1 MLRHDKQAM
10 ALNFDKA
17 LGVHADALRTR
28 AERTQLLASNL
39 ANASTPGYEAR
50 DIDFAAAMSRAGDA
64 AALSLDWDSAED
76 ALYRVPNHP
85 SQDGNTVEVGV
96 EQALFSQNAS
106 DFQMSMTFVS
116 MKMNGLRAA
125 IKGE

>member
-1 MLRHDKQAM
+1 M

-17 LGVHADALRTR
+17 LGVHADALRVR
-28 AERTQLLASNL
+28 SERTQLLASNL

-50 DIDFAAAMSRAGDA
+50 DIDFAAAMAQITDASGMGDVWG
-64 AALSLDWDSAED
+64 SGSDT
-76 ALYRVPNHP
+76 LYRVPNNP
-85 SQDGNTVEVGV
+85 SSDGNTVEVGV

-106 DFQMSMTFVS
+106 DFQMSLTFVN
-116 MKMNGLRAA
+116 MKMRGLQSA

>member
-1 MLRHDKQAM
+1 M
-10 ALNFDKA
+10 ALNFDSA
-17 LGVHADALRTR
+17 LGVHAQALQLRSQ
-28 AERTQLLASNL
+28 RTQLLAANL
-39 ANASTPGYEAR
+39 ANASTPGYQAR
-50 DIDFAAAMSRAGDA
+50 DMDFAAAMAN
-64 AALSLDWDSAED
+64 SAVDDGVWSFGEGSD

-106 DFQMSMTFVS
+106 DFQTTLTFLN
-116 MKMNGLRAA
+116 MKLSGLQSA

>member
-1 MLRHDKQAM
+1 M

-17 LGVHADALRTR
+17 LGVHADALRMR

-39 ANASTPGYEAR
+39 ANASTPGYQAR
-50 DIDFAAAMSRAGDA
+50 DIDFASAMAQLSDDSGLALADEGEAMYRIPHNPSR
-64 AALSLDWDSAED
+64 
-76 ALYRVPNHP
+76 
-85 SQDGNTVEVGV
+85 DGNTVEVGV

-106 DFQMSMTFVS
+106 DFQMSLTFVS
-116 MKMNGLRAA
+116 MKMNGLKAA